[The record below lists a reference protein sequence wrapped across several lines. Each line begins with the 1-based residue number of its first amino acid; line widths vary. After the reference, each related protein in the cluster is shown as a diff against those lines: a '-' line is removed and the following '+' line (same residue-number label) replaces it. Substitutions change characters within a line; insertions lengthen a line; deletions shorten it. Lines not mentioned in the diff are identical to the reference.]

1 MSETLPVKIL
11 DWDFEIETDAPPLEF
26 SRVVQF
32 VDQKMR
38 ELREQRGIYD
48 TMQLYRLAILEIAQ
62 QLFEERDA
70 RGHEQEALE
79 RKTDEIIVALD
90 AALARAQAKTS

>member
-1 MSETLPVKIL
+1 MPETLPVKIL
-11 DWDFEIETDAPPLEF
+11 DWDFEVETDAPPLEF
-26 SRVVQF
+26 NRVVQF
-32 VDQKMR
+32 VDHKMR

-70 RGHEQEALE
+70 RAHTQEALE
-79 RKTDEIIVALD
+79 RKTEEIIVALD
-90 AALARAQAKTS
+90 AALTGAQTKTP